1 MANIGSKFFNVMVIG
16 DDPEGLMKKYDKAL
30 KVKPY
35 IKYKYLDAD
44 KLKKNA
50 EKLLS
55 NVIENFDKFQMNE
68 SQLRYFK
75 ERLKAIHG
83 MSSFEYYKTITDGLY
98 YDDEGNA
105 LSEQNKDGKW
115 DTYNLGKNFCYPL
128 KLKDG
133 KESYQTKADEV
144 DWNQMHMNPDSVKLF
159 EIIWALVIDDDTPS
173 NADEEKL
180 KKLWETKK
188 NYLSNSSNVDQFV
201 AHNCAY
207 WNYAFLDKN
216 GWVDV
221 DDEGDE
227 VKWVSN
233 FFERF
238 IEPLKGDEKITIY
251 ECSRS
256 TD

>member
-75 ERLKAIHG
+75 ERLKAMHG

-115 DTYNLGKNFCYPL
+115 DTYNLGKNFCYPF

-133 KESYQTKADEV
+133 KES
-144 DWNQMHMNPDSVKLF
+144 
-159 EIIWALVIDDDTPS
+159 
-173 NADEEKL
+173 
-180 KKLWETKK
+180 
-188 NYLSNSSNVDQFV
+188 
-201 AHNCAY
+201 
-207 WNYAFLDKN
+207 
-216 GWVDV
+216 
-221 DDEGDE
+221 
-227 VKWVSN
+227 
-233 FFERF
+233 
-238 IEPLKGDEKITIY
+238 
-251 ECSRS
+251 
-256 TD
+256 